1 MQVREKLV
9 IENARIMFRN
19 FAGREEKY
27 NTLGDRN
34 FLLCLDPAL
43 ADELR
48 AEGWNVKQLKPR
60 EEGDIPQDYVQVA
73 VNYRKGR
80 PPRLIVISS
89 RGRMELGADEAI
101 LVDMMDI
108 KNIDVSVAPY
118 EWEVNGNTGV
128 KAYLRTAYITIN
140 EDELDLKYAGL
151 PDANPTSPPSTIVNE
166 DED

>member
-1 MQVREKLV
+1 MTVREKLV
-9 IENARIMFRN
+9 IENAQLFRRN

-27 NTLGDRN
+27 NSLGDRN
-34 FLLCLDPAL
+34 FVLFLEPDL

-48 AEGWNVKQLKPR
+48 AEGWNIKQLKPR
-60 EEGDIPQDYVQVA
+60 EEGEPPRDIVEVA

-80 PPRLIVISS
+80 PPRIIVISS

-101 LVDMMDI
+101 LVDMMAI
-108 KNIDVSVAPY
+108 KNFDVSIAPY
-118 EWEVNGNTGV
+118 QWEVNGNTGI
-128 KAYLRTAYITIN
+128 KAYLRTAYITID